1 MRSNHILFQ
10 PPTPLSNNDSL
21 LIALFGAVII
31 HVVIGLGVNFTAPEP
46 DTVSRAVD
54 ITLVNM
60 PSPKVPEKAQA
71 LAQENQIA
79 EGEQS
84 RKPEPPVE
92 QQAAPNIAPVKPI
105 KKSIPKHAES
115 KAPKKLITQKVAE
128 KKIVTAS
135 KPDVA
140 QHTEERPHLSAEMLQ
155 QQVAAMRKEQSLL
168 LAQVKDMIAAIPPP
182 QPEKG
187 RVANEAIEQKRRQLL
202 KLLAAIELRI
212 EQDNLRPR
220 KHYISPAT
228 REVAYAQYYDV
239 MRRKI
244 EERGT
249 RNFPERMGQK
259 IYGELT
265 MIITINADGRVLNT
279 EVVQAS
285 GNSELDRRAQA
296 IAVSAGP
303 FGEFTKEMR
312 KQADQLA
319 IISRFI
325 FSSDNALRT
334 LGEKTN

>member
-1 MRSNHILFQ
+1 
-10 PPTPLSNNDSL
+10 
-21 LIALFGAVII
+21 VI
-31 HVVIGLGVNFTAPEP
+31 
-46 DTVSRAVD
+46 
-54 ITLVNM
+54 LVNTRIQDT
-60 PSPKVPEKAQA
+60 PPDKAQA
-71 LAQENQIA
+71 LAQTQLA
-79 EGEQS
+79 GGGELKS
-84 RKPEPPVE
+84 GR
-92 QQAAPNIAPVKPI
+92 AASP
-105 KKSIPKHAES
+105 
-115 KAPKKLITQKVAE
+115 L
-128 KKIVTAS
+128 
-135 KPDVA
+135 
-140 QHTEERPHLSAEMLQ
+140 LSANETTQGETTQMLQ
-155 QQVAAMRKEQSLL
+155 QQVASMRKEQSLL
-168 LAQVKDMIAAIPPP
+168 LAQVKNMIAAIPPP

-202 KLLAAIELRI
+202 KLLAEIELRI

-259 IYGELT
+259 LYGELT

-303 FGEFTKEMR
+303 FGEFSKEMR

>member
-1 MRSNHILFQ
+1 VTGMFVQGVVRHRRILQ
-10 PPTPLSNNDSL
+10 
-21 LIALFGAVII
+21 IALCVSLAVHIALAF
-31 HVVIGLGVNFTAPEP
+31 VRLQVAERMDRVFKDAPLEVI
-46 DTVSRAVD
+46 
-54 ITLVNM
+54 LVNTRIQDT
-60 PSPKVPEKAQA
+60 PPDKAQA
-71 LAQENQIA
+71 LAQTQLA
-79 EGEQS
+79 GGGELKS
-84 RKPEPPVE
+84 GR
-92 QQAAPNIAPVKPI
+92 AASP
-105 KKSIPKHAES
+105 
-115 KAPKKLITQKVAE
+115 L
-128 KKIVTAS
+128 
-135 KPDVA
+135 
-140 QHTEERPHLSAEMLQ
+140 LSANETTQGETTHMLQ
-155 QQVAAMRKEQSLL
+155 QQVASMRKEQSLL
-168 LAQVKDMIAAIPPP
+168 LAQVKNMIAAIPPP

-202 KLLAAIELRI
+202 KLLAEIELRI

-228 REVAYAQYYDV
+228 REVAYAQYYDG

-259 IYGELT
+259 LYGELT

-285 GNSELDRRAQA
+285 GNNELDRRAQA

>member
-1 MRSNHILFQ
+1 MTRVFVQGVLCHRRILQ
-10 PPTPLSNNDSL
+10 
-21 LIALFGAVII
+21 IALCISLAIHIALAFVRLNVAERIDRVFKDAPLEVI
-31 HVVIGLGVNFTAPEP
+31 
-46 DTVSRAVD
+46 
-54 ITLVNM
+54 LVNTRIQDT
-60 PSPKVPEKAQA
+60 PPDKAQA
-71 LAQENQIA
+71 LAQTQLA
-79 EGEQS
+79 GGGELKS
-84 RKPEPPVE
+84 GR
-92 QQAAPNIAPVKPI
+92 AASPLLNANET
-105 KKSIPKHAES
+105 AQGDT
-115 KAPKKLITQKVAE
+115 TQ
-128 KKIVTAS
+128 
-135 KPDVA
+135 
-140 QHTEERPHLSAEMLQ
+140 MLQ

-168 LAQVKDMIAAIPPP
+168 LAQVKNMIAAIPPP

-202 KLLAAIELRI
+202 KLLAEI

-265 MIITINADGRVLNT
+265 MIITINAEGRVLNT

-325 FSSDNALRT
+325 FSRDNALRT
-334 LGEKTN
+334 LGEATN